1 MYTSYIGKKFLSLY
15 KEKENKPDDYSARQF
30 FDDVLFPCF
39 FNHETHLMH
48 VGNSPFFQKPRE
60 EDVKLHGSKSKAQYQ
75 NLLREVELGDS
86 PSGAIYVGYGAKEIS
101 STSTGQLTNLT
112 LTTSKEDIYLSWIGE
127 ALGIGVNGGLV
138 MLIDN
143 DTILLNL
150 YKGWQHYR
158 SFLEQ
163 TPNLKDK
170 QIETW
175 NGHWICHTFSDLF
188 DSNYTL
194 NGFNLETEEV
204 LGKIAI
210 PTNGW
215 TKVLFAL
222 SKKFHDQE
230 SMTIYAYNLSQT
242 NTTLGFINV
251 YLSDIRRPFEL
262 RDKIF
267 MNHSD
272 FILRDKEI
280 ESLETFYNF
289 RNACKFGT
297 IGLKALEPSK
307 LREFMP
313 KGTVEYA
320 QGKDFKFIDE
330 HSKYIFSLY
339 KLWIIAM
346 LNKTELL
353 QMAADVA
360 KSLHSLE
367 REQSDN
373 NRGKTTQTQ
382 SSKELL
388 ESKSLKVFIDGLTE
402 NINENNAQT
411 FKNVVDQVVKMPSD
425 NFPLFITLIRFEYS
439 YQKNNSSH
447 QTN

>member
-1 MYTSYIGKKFLSLY
+1 
-15 KEKENKPDDYSARQF
+15 
-30 FDDVLFPCF
+30 
-39 FNHETHLMH
+39 
-48 VGNSPFFQKPRE
+48 
-60 EDVKLHGSKSKAQYQ
+60 
-75 NLLREVELGDS
+75 
-86 PSGAIYVGYGAKEIS
+86 
-101 STSTGQLTNLT
+101 
-112 LTTSKEDIYLSWIGE
+112 
-127 ALGIGVNGGLV
+127 
-138 MLIDN
+138 
-143 DTILLNL
+143 
-150 YKGWQHYR
+150 
-158 SFLEQ
+158 
-163 TPNLKDK
+163 
-170 QIETW
+170 
-175 NGHWICHTFSDLF
+175 
-188 DSNYTL
+188 
-194 NGFNLETEEV
+194 
-204 LGKIAI
+204 
-210 PTNGW
+210 
-215 TKVLFAL
+215 
-222 SKKFHDQE
+222 
-230 SMTIYAYNLSQT
+230 
-242 NTTLGFINV
+242 
-251 YLSDIRRPFEL
+251 
-262 RDKIF
+262 
-267 MNHSD
+267 
-272 FILRDKEI
+272 
-280 ESLETFYNF
+280 
-289 RNACKFGT
+289 
-297 IGLKALEPSK
+297 
-307 LREFMP
+307 MP

>member
-1 MYTSYIGKKFLSLY
+1 MYTSFIGKKFLSLY

-39 FNHETHLMH
+39 FDHETHLMH
-48 VGNSPFFQKPRE
+48 VGNSPFFQKPKE
-60 EDVKLHGSKSKAQYQ
+60 DDVKLYGSKSKAQYQ
-75 NLLREVELGDS
+75 NLLREIESGDS

-101 STSTGQLTNLT
+101 STSTGQLTSLT
-112 LTTSKEDIYLSWIGE
+112 LITSKEDIYLSWIGE

-143 DTILLNL
+143 DRVMLNL
-150 YKGWQHYR
+150 YEGWQYYR
-158 SFLEQ
+158 LFLEQ
-163 TPNLKDK
+163 TPDLKDK

-175 NGHWICHTFSDLF
+175 NGHWICHTLSSLF
-188 DSNYTL
+188 NSNNAL
-194 NGFNLETEEV
+194 SGFNLETEEV

-210 PTNGW
+210 PTNSW

-222 SKKFHDQE
+222 SRNFHDQE
-230 SMTIYAYNLSQT
+230 SLTIYAYNLSQT

-267 MNHSD
+267 MDHSN
-272 FILRDKEI
+272 FILNDNEI

-297 IGLKALEPSK
+297 IGLKALEPAK

-313 KGTVEYA
+313 KGTIEYA
-320 QGKDFKFIDE
+320 QGKEFKFIDE
-330 HSKYIFSLY
+330 HSKNIFSLY

-353 QMAADVA
+353 QLAADVA
-360 KSLHSLE
+360 TSLLSLE
-367 REQSDN
+367 REQSARD
-373 NRGKTTQTQ
+373 KTKTGQTQ

-402 NINENNAQT
+402 NINEKNALT
-411 FKNVVDQVVKMPSD
+411 FKNVVDNVVTMPSD

-439 YQKNNSSH
+439 YQKNISSH